1 MWIKKRVHKMFKKVC
16 LSLCLSFMIT
26 LSSFAVE
33 VPMDAKL
40 DYNQGIDF
48 YKLGMYER
56 AIECFRA
63 ATKTYPD
70 YIDAYYNLGSVLE
83 YLKNYSEAI
92 NVFKQIYL
100 RNPNDYEVIYKLAHL
115 SAKQSDFK
123 KAVEYISLIPE
134 SSEYFHDGQSL
145 ASLIKV
151 NTQTP
156 EKVVNKQSKIATQ
169 TGIYENIQSPT
180 GVTTD
185 KDGNVFIATFT
196 DNSILK
202 ITPDNKRVV
211 FMKSSE
217 IKGPISLASDDV
229 GNIYVSN
236 YSANNVLKITPQGVL
251 SVLVD
256 KLDKPYGL
264 HVNGNMLF
272 ITCQGSNSVF
282 RQKIER

>member
-1 MWIKKRVHKMFKKVC
+1 MP
-16 LSLCLSFMIT
+16 LS
-26 LSSFAVE
+26 
-33 VPMDAKL
+33 
-40 DYNQGIDF
+40 
-48 YKLGMYER
+48 
-56 AIECFRA
+56 
-63 ATKTYPD
+63 
-70 YIDAYYNLGSVLE
+70 
-83 YLKNYSEAI
+83 
-92 NVFKQIYL
+92 
-100 RNPNDYEVIYKLAHL
+100 
-115 SAKQSDFK
+115 
-123 KAVEYISLIPE
+123 ISLTKSHLLPI
-134 SSEYFHDGQSL
+134 SINSAL
-145 ASLIKV
+145 
-151 NTQTP
+151 
-156 EKVVNKQSKIATQ
+156 VNKQSKIATQ